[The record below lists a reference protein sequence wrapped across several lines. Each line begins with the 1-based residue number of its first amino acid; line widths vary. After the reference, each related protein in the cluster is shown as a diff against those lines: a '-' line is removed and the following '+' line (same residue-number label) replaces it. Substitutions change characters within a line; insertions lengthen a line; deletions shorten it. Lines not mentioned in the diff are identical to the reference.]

1 MQPKQLC
8 TLYLLTFFLS
18 STHARL
24 FGSYFP
30 TSRPDVAAAVM
41 QFQQS
46 VSWTTKRWVVP
57 LGHTHTLIFSRQIS
71 ESDRTYVRTCTYKYV
86 IDPTDRPPVAKSTTR
101 SPLSLLIALCLH
113 MWAVQTLTLTL
124 NAHTRTHAQDMHVC
138 VCTYFN
144 GCITTIA
151 YIVVSW
157 SCNVIVGIGNWW

>member
-1 MQPKQLC
+1 MPIGGPCSQSSSALYTYSHSSRRQLMRV
-8 TLYLLTFFLS
+8 FLDLIS
-18 STHARL
+18 PH
-24 FGSYFP
+24 
-30 TSRPDVAAAVM
+30 PDQM
-41 QFQQS
+41 WLQLWCNFSNQCLEPQKGEWS
-46 VSWTTKRWVVP
+46 P

-138 VCTYFN
+138 VHIF
-144 GCITTIA
+144 
-151 YIVVSW
+151 
-157 SCNVIVGIGNWW
+157 